1 MNQTAVV
8 TGATSGIGRAIALAL
23 AGAGHKVIAVGRD
36 ADALAKLQAVQ
47 NIEALQ
53 LDVTNRLAV
62 SLALSGRDVDLL
74 VNNAGMIAPLGNFCD
89 ADEADIDATL
99 ALNVSA
105 SIHLSRLLAP
115 GMRTRG
121 RGHIFFTGSTAGHAA
136 FPNMAVYC
144 ASKAAVAGFA
154 SALRL
159 DMAPHG
165 VRVTEIVA
173 GRVETGLY
181 RDILSQD
188 AREQMYSNHSAVQPE
203 NVADMLMA
211 VLNMPQHVDVSR
223 FDIVPTRQAVA
234 TGVQKK
240 G

>member
-23 AGAGHKVIAVGRD
+23 AGSGHKVIAVGRD

-62 SLALSGRDVDLL
+62 SAALSGRDVDIL

-105 SIHLSRLLAP
+105 GIHLTRLLAP
-115 GMRTRG
+115 GMRARA

-203 NVADMLMA
+203 NVADMLLA

-223 FDIVPTRQAVA
+223 FDIVPTHQAVA
-234 TGVQKK
+234 TGAQKK

>member
-1 MNQTAVV
+1 MNHIAVV
-8 TGATSGIGRAIALAL
+8 TGATSGIGRAIAVAL
-23 AGAGHKVIAVGRD
+23 AGADYRVIAVGRD
-36 ADALAKLQAVQ
+36 AGALADLRTVQ

-62 SLALSGRDVDLL
+62 NATLGGRDVDIL
-74 VNNAGMIAPLGNFCD
+74 VNNAGMISPLGNFCD

-105 SIHLSRLLAP
+105 SIHLTRLLAP
-115 GMRTRG
+115 GMRARG

-154 SALRL
+154 AALRL

-181 RDILSQD
+181 RDILSED
-188 AREQMYSNHSAVQPE
+188 ARAQMYANHSAVQPE
-203 NVADMLMA
+203 NVADMLLA

-223 FDIVPTRQAVA
+223 FDIVPTHQAVA
-234 TGVQKK
+234 TGAQKK